1 MRLSPVWVAIAA
13 IASFRQ
19 VMLMQMPATY
29 AAPANQSVPEEQSR
43 LGAEQTRSN
52 PKSKI
57 QNLKL
62 TDSRLPLPDSRNS
75 SRQVLIAS
83 LKGERA
89 VAPKHTLVAKAA
101 KQSTNR
107 NTAIDDTF
115 DRTSLRQRQ
124 ERTPTV
130 SSNPP
135 LVKQGAAA
143 LKTRSIAQ
151 LDAPD
156 DTPRGVEIPI
166 NGDRKPAPDS
176 DRPTAPTPAPAT
188 PPTVP
193 VQPAP
198 GTESLPQ
205 QETPNRI
212 QIPVTPNG
220 APAPGSV
227 PNQPNPPIPPST
239 PAPDQTQPP
248 TDALPPAPTQPGTPG
263 ETQPTPE
270 TQPEAAPEAA
280 EPRVLVAEVAVS
292 SETGTL
298 TEELQNEV
306 YQAIRTAPGRT
317 TTRSQLQEDINAIFA
332 TGFFANVRAVPEDT
346 PLGVRVAYIVQPN
359 PTLQRVQI
367 EANPG
372 TNVPSVLPPKLV
384 EETFKPQYGNILNFR
399 SLQEGIK
406 QLNQWYQKNGY
417 VLAQVIA
424 APQVAPDGTV
434 TLQVSEGV
442 VEDIQVRFVREGEA
456 TDDEGKPIRGRT
468 RDFIITRELALKP
481 NSVFN
486 RNVVQNDLQRV
497 YGLGIFEDVNVA
509 LNPGQDPRKVVV
521 VLNVDERRSGS
532 LGLSGGISSASG
544 LFGAVSFQQNNLG
557 GNNQK
562 LGAELQVG
570 TERQEV
576 LFDVRFTDPWIAGD
590 PYRTSYTVN
599 LFQRRSI
606 SLIFDGDDENI
617 EVGDLDDGVR
627 PRVRRQGGGVTFTR
641 PLSRNPLTRSEW
653 TASAGLQYQR
663 VSIRD
668 DDGEVT
674 PEGRF
679 NGREDIPLSFSDDGS
694 DDLLTV
700 QLGAVR
706 DRRNNITTPTD
717 GSFLR
722 LGVEQSIPIGSGSI
736 LLNRLRGSY
745 SQYIPV
751 NFTSFNEGPETLA
764 FNIQAGTVIGD
775 LPPYEAFSLGG
786 SNSVRGYGEG
796 ELGSG
801 RSFVTATAEYRFP
814 IFSVVGGALFVD
826 FGSDLGTASNV
837 PGEPAILLDKPG
849 TGVGYG
855 VGVRVN
861 SPLGP
866 LRLDY
871 GLNSDGDSRI
881 QFGIGEKF

>member
-19 VMLMQMPATY
+19 VMLMQMPTTY
-29 AAPANQSVPEEQSR
+29 AAPVDRAITGQEKQFKSQKFKAKNSSEIVRVPNSEFRIPNS
-43 LGAEQTRSN
+43 
-52 PKSKI
+52 
-57 QNLKL
+57 L
-62 TDSRLPLPDSRNS
+62 TP
-75 SRQVLIAS
+75 SRQVLIAT
-83 LKGERA
+83 LKGEST
-89 VAPKHTLVAKAA
+89 VKPKPKLVAKALT
-101 KQSTNR
+101 QSTNR
-107 NTAIDDTF
+107 SKTIDDTLF
-115 DRTSLRQRQ
+115 EGANRQQRQ
-124 ERTPTV
+124 ERTQT
-130 SSNPP
+130 SSNRPP
-135 LVKQGAAA
+135 IEQGAAV
-143 LKTRSIAQ
+143 LKTRAIAQ
-151 LDAPD
+151 LEQEPS
-156 DTPRGVEIPI
+156 RGIQIPI
-166 NGDRKPAPDS
+166 TPNGKPAPE
-176 DRPTAPTPAPAT
+176 TA
-188 PPTVP
+188 
-193 VQPAP
+193 
-198 GTESLPQ
+198 
-205 QETPNRI
+205 
-212 QIPVTPNG
+212 
-220 APAPGSV
+220 
-227 PNQPNPPIPPST
+227 PST
-239 PAPDQTQPP
+239 PAPEQTQPP
-248 TDALPPAPTQPGTPG
+248 TETQPETSPTPTQPGTPAPTQPPTDVLPPAPTQPGTPG
-263 ETQPTPE
+263 ETSPTPTQPGTPAPTQPTPE

-298 TEELQNEV
+298 SEELQNEV
-306 YQAIRTAPGRT
+306 YQAIRTVPGRT
-317 TTRSQLQEDINAIFA
+317 ATRSQLQEDINAIFA

-359 PTLQRVQI
+359 PTLQRVQV

-399 SLQEGIK
+399 RLQEGIK

-486 RNVVQNDLQRV
+486 RNVVQSDLQRV

-509 LNPGQDPRKVVV
+509 LNPGKDPRKVVV

-570 TERQEV
+570 TERQEL

-617 EVGDLDDGVR
+617 EVGDPEDGVR

-641 PLSRNPLTRSEW
+641 PLSRNPLARSEW

-668 DDGEVT
+668 DDGEVS
-674 PEGRF
+674 PRGRF
-679 NGREDIPLSFSDDGS
+679 GGREDIPLSFSDDGT

-706 DRRNNITTPTD
+706 DRRNNVTTPTD

-796 ELGSG
+796 ELASG
-801 RSFVTATAEYRFP
+801 RSFVIATAEYRFP

-826 FGSDLGTASNV
+826 FGSDLGTAGNV
-837 PGEPAILLDKPG
+837 PGEPGVLLDKPG

-855 VGVRVN
+855 IGVRVN

>member
-1 MRLSPVWVAIAA
+1 M
-13 IASFRQ
+13 
-19 VMLMQMPATY
+19 
-29 AAPANQSVPEEQSR
+29 
-43 LGAEQTRSN
+43 
-52 PKSKI
+52 
-57 QNLKL
+57 
-62 TDSRLPLPDSRNS
+62 
-75 SRQVLIAS
+75 
-83 LKGERA
+83 
-89 VAPKHTLVAKAA
+89 
-101 KQSTNR
+101 
-107 NTAIDDTF
+107 
-115 DRTSLRQRQ
+115 
-124 ERTPTV
+124 
-130 SSNPP
+130 
-135 LVKQGAAA
+135 KQGAEA
-143 LKTRSIAQ
+143 LKVRAKVAKRTAYGIAQ
-151 LDAPD
+151 LDAPE
-156 DTPRGVEIPI
+156 DTPRGIQIPVTP
-166 NGDRKPAPDS
+166 GDRQSAPE
-176 DRPTAPTPAPAT
+176 PAT

-220 APAPGSV
+220 TPAPGSV
-227 PNQPNPPIPPST
+227 PNQPNPPTAPPT
-239 PAPDQTQPP
+239 PAPEQTQPP
-248 TDALPPAPTQPGTPG
+248 TDGLPPVPTQPGTPG
-263 ETQPTPE
+263 ETQPPPE
-270 TQPEAAPEAA
+270 TQPETTPEAA

-298 TEELQNEV
+298 SEELQTEV

-317 TTRSQLQEDINAIFA
+317 ATRTQLQEDINAIFA

-346 PLGVRVAYIVQPN
+346 PLGVRVAFIVQPN
-359 PTLQRVQI
+359 PTLQSVQI

-384 EETFKPQYGNILNFR
+384 EDTFKPQYGSILNFR
-399 SLQEGIK
+399 RLQEGIK

-424 APQVAPDGTV
+424 APQVAPDGVV
-434 TLQVSEGV
+434 TLQVAEGV

-468 RDFIITRELALKP
+468 RDFIIKRELALKP
-481 NSVFN
+481 NAVFN
-486 RNVVQNDLQRV
+486 RNVVQSDLQRV

-521 VLNVDERRSGS
+521 LLNVDERRSGT

-562 LGAELQVG
+562 LGAELQIG
-570 TERQEV
+570 TERREF
-576 LFDVRFTDPWIAGD
+576 LFDLRFTDPWIAGD

-617 EVGDLDDGVR
+617 EVGDPDDSVR

-641 PLSRNPLTRSEW
+641 PLSRNPLARSEW

-668 DDGEVT
+668 D
-674 PEGRF
+674 EGDVAPR
-679 NGREDIPLSFSDDGS
+679 GRIDDRTVPLSFSDDGS

-736 LLNRLRGSY
+736 FLNRLRGSY

-751 NFTSFNEGPETLA
+751 NFTSFNEGPEALA
-764 FNIQAGTVIGD
+764 FNLQAGTVIGD

-814 IFSVVGGALFVD
+814 VFSVVGGALFVD
-826 FGSDLGTASNV
+826 FGSDLGTADNV
-837 PGEPAILLDKPG
+837 PGRPAILLDKPG

-871 GLNSDGDSRI
+871 GLNSDGESRI

>member
-1 MRLSPVWVAIAA
+1 MRLFRVWVAIAA

-19 VMLMQMPATY
+19 VMLVQMPATY
-29 AAPANQSVPEEQSR
+29 AAPADRAITGQEKQFKSQKLKVKN
-43 LGAEQTRSN
+43 N
-52 PKSKI
+52 SKI
-57 QNLKL
+57 VQIPN
-62 TDSRLPLPDSRNS
+62 SEFRSLPLRKGIPNSLTS

-83 LKGERA
+83 LKGEQA
-89 VAPKHTLVAKAA
+89 VIATPKLAAKKLVAKESFSL
-101 KQSTNR
+101 KPSTKKPSTNR
-107 NTAIDDTF
+107 N
-115 DRTSLRQRQ
+115 DRHPS
-124 ERTPTV
+124 EH
-130 SSNPP
+130 
-135 LVKQGAAA
+135 GAAA
-143 LKTRSIAQ
+143 LKTRAIAQ
-151 LDAPD
+151 LDSQD
-156 DTPRGVEIPI
+156 ETPRGIEIPI
-166 NGDRKPAPDS
+166 NRDRQPAPDS
-176 DRPTAPTPAPAT
+176 DNPAAPTTEPAT

-212 QIPVTPNG
+212 QVPVTPNG

-239 PAPDQTQPP
+239 PAPEQTQPP
-248 TDALPPAPTQPGTPG
+248 TDALPPTPTQPGTPG

-270 TQPEAAPEAA
+270 TQPEAA

-298 TEELQNEV
+298 SEELQNEV
-306 YQAIRTAPGRT
+306 YRAIRTAPGRT

-332 TGFFANVRAVPEDT
+332 TGFFANVRAIPEDT

-399 SLQEGIK
+399 RLQEGIK

-481 NSVFN
+481 NNVFN
-486 RNVVQNDLQRV
+486 RNVVQSDLQRV

-509 LNPGQDPRKVVV
+509 LNPGQDPRKVIV

-570 TERQEV
+570 TERSEL
-576 LFDVRFTDPWIAGD
+576 LFDLRFTDPWIAGD

-617 EVGDLDDGVR
+617 EVGDPDDGVR

-641 PLSRNPLTRSEW
+641 PLSRNPLARSEW

-706 DRRNNITTPTD
+706 DLRNNITTPTD

-775 LPPYEAFSLGG
+775 LPPYEAFSIGG

-826 FGSDLGTASNV
+826 FGSDLGTAGNV
-837 PGEPAILLDKPG
+837 PGEPAVLLDKPG